1 MVQKLYI
8 APAATDPEV
17 TITTPRFDM
26 EAAQLARPVVP
37 FASSANGTRSFNPL
51 RAASKFR
58 NNRLWPLSLVV
69 IAALVGGVAGGLGL
83 SLYQRRPAGAAP
95 TITPPQ
101 PVSTVTS
108 APQPSPTSTDTDQS
122 LTSSMQVEVAEKPV
136 NTTRKLEAPDTMTID
151 LRSIR
156 NGAKSDAAG
165 KTPPTISTTPRSA
178 TVMPSTTT
186 DPSTIQR
193 PRRSQPQVEREKQEP
208 LRAETEP
215 GIRLPEIRSKP
226 RAAETSRADDGPE
239 LRRTRTDRVGDV
251 IESQQRRSDV
261 IESRPQRR
269 EQPRRTGTI
278 TDIFEGPPPQ

>member
-1 MVQKLYI
+1 MKQKLYT
-8 APAATDPEV
+8 APAATDPEI
-17 TITTPRFDM
+17 TIATPRFDV

-95 TITPPQ
+95 TITPP
-101 PVSTVTS
+101 PVSAVAST
-108 APQPSPTSTDTDQS
+108 PQPSPASTDDDQS

-136 NTTRKLEAPDTMTID
+136 NTTRKLEAPDTTTID
-151 LRSIR
+151 LRSMR
-156 NGAKSDAAG
+156 NVPKSDAAG
-165 KTPPTISTTPRSA
+165 KTPPTTSTAPRSA
-178 TVMPSTTT
+178 IVTPSATT

-208 LRAETEP
+208 QRAEAEP
-215 GIRLPEIRSKP
+215 GIRSPEIRSKP
-226 RAAETSRADDGPE
+226 RAVETSRADDGPE
-239 LRRTRTDRVGDV
+239 LRRTRTDRVGDL

-261 IESRPQRR
+261 IESRPPRR